1 MDALIAGVNWVA
13 VGLGTIISFLLG
25 GFWYSPALFG
35 KQWLAGVRENEG
47 GADKQPI
54 PALLL
59 QLAGTFML
67 AWLIVLAA
75 VNNVWPSALLI
86 SLTVFCLMVSASL
99 FAGHSR
105 TAVLVEAG
113 FFVVMVTVI
122 SLITWLLV

>member
-1 MDALIAGVNWVA
+1 MDALFFGVNWVA

-35 KQWLAGVRENEG
+35 KQWIAGVRENEG

-59 QLAGTFML
+59 QLAGTFLL
-67 AWLIVLAA
+67 AWLIALAA
-75 VNNVWPSALLI
+75 ANNVWPSALLI
-86 SLTVFCLMVSASL
+86 SVTIFCLLVSASM

-105 TAVLVEAG
+105 TAVLVEGG
-113 FFVVMVTVI
+113 FFVVMASVMA
-122 SLITWLLV
+122 LITWLLV